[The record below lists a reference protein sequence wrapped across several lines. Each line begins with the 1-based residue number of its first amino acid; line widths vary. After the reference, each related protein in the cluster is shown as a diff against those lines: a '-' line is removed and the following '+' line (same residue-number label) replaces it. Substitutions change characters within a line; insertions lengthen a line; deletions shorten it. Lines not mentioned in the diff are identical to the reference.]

1 MPPVSGE
8 GWLIMPKALEL
19 AGKIF
24 YNVHVLASAGF
35 SPRGE
40 SLWECECLRC
50 GRHFVAKGYKLTAKQ
65 QKDCGCS
72 YAERK
77 ADLSGK
83 TFGALTVL
91 RKSGVDRSGNAL
103 YVCRCALCGN
113 EKTFPANTVKSK
125 PKSCGCQ
132 HYHKELLMSMSK
144 AGVKKTI
151 SDGINLYT
159 ATREKANAGKA
170 IPLRWVR
177 VLDRRPTPFIFAY
190 FIIKGKRYYK
200 GGFDSPESAYQWA
213 LKEHRRVLDRE
224 GIVDPRKVK
233 DLQED

>member
-1 MPPVSGE
+1 
-8 GWLIMPKALEL
+8 MPKALEL
-19 AGKIF
+19 AGKTI

-83 TFGALTVL
+83 TFGALIVL
-91 RKSGVDRSGNAL
+91 RRSGSGPSGDVL
-103 YVCRCALCGN
+103 YTCRCSICGR
-113 EKTFPANTVKSK
+113 EKDFPACTIKNN
-125 PKSCGCQ
+125 PKSCGCM
-132 HYHKELLMSMSK
+132 HYDPKRLNSMSALGVAK
-144 AGVKKTI
+144 AVR
-151 SDGINLYT
+151 DGTNIYT
-159 ATREKANAGKA
+159 ATRETPNANCSR
-170 IPLRWVR
+170 PFRWVR
-177 VLDRRPTPFIFAY
+177 VLDRRPTPFIFVQ
-190 FIIKGKRYYK
+190 FKIKGKRYYK

-224 GIVDPRKVK
+224 GIVDPRKKK